1 MQAKKPS
8 FLSNDHALLTAMVQL
23 GDPESCVT
31 LIRNSAASGAEA
43 FGIQLCYIEQK
54 YKTEETYRYIF
65 SRFTLPTTGRGR
77 TPALQTTI
85 WLKECCLA

>member
-65 SRFTLPTTGRGR
+65 PDSSCRSSSVRGPTTCFVSV
-77 TPALQTTI
+77 
-85 WLKECCLA
+85 K